1 MNECSKF
8 LKPEHT
14 SEISKENSKERE
26 IINKETNL

>member
-14 SEISKENSKERE
+14 SEILKENPIQRE
-26 IINKETNL
+26 NNNKETN